1 MIDEPD
7 NPPLLPRR
15 IILGGIQKIWY
26 NKNMKHNRI
35 LISMSIIGLAAII
48 LMLNFTSPTEIGPIG
63 VLVFFTTLYISFF
76 GIVALALQVFFRL
89 AYGRTSLKN
98 KDYIY
103 AAILA
108 FSPIM
113 VLMARSFSAIT
124 PWTIGL
130 IIVFLFLAEFLVY
143 KKI

>member
-1 MIDEPD
+1 
-7 NPPLLPRR
+7 
-15 IILGGIQKIWY
+15 
-26 NKNMKHNRI
+26 MKHNRI